1 MSLMPK
7 IVRGSAMHALEQFVR
22 LACALW
28 ITPRM
33 VYYLGEAGFGLWG
46 LLSGIFAHFF
56 LLDLGLCTSLPRFL
70 ARAIGKKDDQDIR
83 ETASTGV
90 LGMFII
96 AMLAQV
102 AGAVV
107 WVSLPAFLSE
117 AHNLDEARQVVI
129 ALMVIS
135 LAHWGHRAVTIYLQ
149 SILRRDLL
157 SLAAILRVLIS
168 TPLVAWALSSGGG
181 LITVA
186 WIHAGGMLAEL
197 LFTSLMARS
206 FFPLLRL
213 VWVRKSKAREL
224 LLFARWSYLLTTTE
238 RIRTSFTGSDIMIVA
253 AILGAAVSGIYSL
266 GQKLAFM
273 YYEVA
278 YAIVGVQLLSAFSH
292 LDGADDKEGLE
303 RGFATAT
310 RIAVLIA
317 VAGGGMLWAIGPAFM
332 QRWVPGQAAEATPV
346 LLMLIL
352 PHMLAAAQIPA
363 RHFLISRALHRS
375 LVLTYLA
382 GIIVNIGLTYGLVK
396 AMGMMGAAVSTLVE
410 MTLVYA
416 VAMPW
421 LVVSQAGLSWRQVA
435 WNWQW
440 RPFLRTLALMA
451 PALWL
456 ARHWLTMQ
464 EGTYLHIIAA
474 LAALSSW
481 FLLLLATG
489 LFGREERG
497 WLRMGLG
504 ALVGRAAKTAE

>member
-70 ARAIGKKDDQDIR
+70 ARAMGKKDEQDIR

-96 AMLAQV
+96 ALLAQV
-102 AGAVV
+102 AGGVV
-107 WVSLPAFLSE
+107 WVSLPAFLSQV
-117 AHNLDEARQVVI
+117 HDLQQARQVVL

-157 SLAAILRVLIS
+157 SLAAILRVAVS
-168 TPLVAWALSSGGG
+168 TPIVAWALASGGG

-186 WIHAGGMLAEL
+186 WIHAAGMVAEL
-197 LFTSLMARS
+197 LVTAFMAGS

-213 VWVRKSKAREL
+213 AWVRKSKAREL

-253 AILGAAVSGIYSL
+253 AILGAAASGIYSL

-278 YAIVGVQLLSAFSH
+278 YAIVGVQLLSAFSQ

-310 RIAVLIA
+310 RIAVLIS

-332 QRWVPGQAAEATPV
+332 SRWVPGQAAEATPV

-363 RHFLISRALHRS
+363 RHFLISRALHRP
-375 LVLTYLA
+375 LALTYLA

-396 AMGMMGAAVSTLVE
+396 TMGMMGAAVATLVE

-421 LVVSQAGLSWRQVA
+421 LVVRQAGLSWNQVA
-435 WNWQW
+435 WRWQW
-440 RPFLRTLALMA
+440 RPFLRALALMA
-451 PALWL
+451 PALGL
-456 ARHWLTMQ
+456 TRHWLTLQ

-474 LAALSSW
+474 LAALALW
-481 FLLLLATG
+481 FLVLLAVG

-504 ALVGRAAKTAE
+504 ALTGRLVKTAE